1 MAFARRPEFPYL
13 DGMRGFAAIA
23 VVLYHAFAYTGL
35 DGQAWRELPVLGYIV
50 GYGYLGVPVFLVL
63 SGYVLMLP
71 VADRPGLDLRHGVR
85 TFIRRRAR
93 RILPPYYAALA
104 LSLLLVLLIPVMRT
118 AGGTAWDGVV
128 PITPGGIISHLL
140 LLHDL
145 SPEWIGQ
152 INGPLWSVA
161 VEWQIYFLMPF
172 LLLPLWR
179 RFGGLPV
186 VISTTGIMTVA
197 SLAGFAQWA
206 CPWLLGLFAAG
217 MLAAQIT
224 VGERPR
230 WASDRILV
238 SAAVAAATLL
248 LVGLPVL
255 QERVWLAE
263 IIAGPGFAAL
273 LAWAGRRTMKGARPT
288 ILRVFESRIAA
299 RFGMVSYSVYLV
311 HSPILALGN
320 FLLLPLGLPIA
331 VHAAVSYVLV
341 APMAVGVGFGFF
353 YLVERHFL
361 NTRQV
366 HVVLAEKRE
375 TAPQAPL

>member
-1 MAFARRPEFPYL
+1 MASARRPEFPYL

-23 VVLYHAFAYTGL
+23 VVLFHAFQYTGL
-35 DGQAWRELPVLGYIV
+35 EGQALRDLPVLGYVV

-71 VADRPGLDLRHGVR
+71 VAERPGLDLRHGLR
-85 TFIRRRAR
+85 TFIGRRAR

-104 LSLLLVLLIPVMRT
+104 MSLLLVLLIPVMR
-118 AGGTAWDGVV
+118 AGGGTAWDGSV
-128 PITPGGIISHLL
+128 PITPSGIISHLL

-145 SPEWIGQ
+145 SPEWVGQ

-186 VISTTGIMTVA
+186 VLGAIVVMTIA

-224 VGERPR
+224 VSERPR
-230 WASDRILV
+230 WASDRTLV
-238 SAAVAAATLL
+238 TVAVAAVALL
-248 LVGLPVL
+248 LVGLPVF

-273 LAWAGRRTMKGARPT
+273 LAWAGRRTMNGARPKV
-288 ILRVFESRIAA
+288 LRVFESRVAA
-299 RFGMVSYSVYLV
+299 RLGMVSYSVYLV
-311 HSPILALGN
+311 HSPFLALGN
-320 FLLLPLGLPIA
+320 FLLLPLDLPIA
-331 VHAAVSYVLV
+331 IHAVVSYALVAPAAVS
-341 APMAVGVGFGFF
+341 AGFGFF

-361 NTRQV
+361 NTRQA
-366 HVVLAEKRE
+366 HVVSAEKHE
-375 TAPQAPL
+375 TAPQTLL